1 MSDESD
7 QPDAIA
13 QIVEGMEY
21 MQARQQ
27 TIHCWT
33 VTSARNGGHTVHQVN
48 LHERTC
54 TCEDFE
60 FADDDHY
67 ACDHIL
73 LANHRATRQ
82 MDIGDALQYDLV
94 ERTKQLEQHVQTIE
108 QRSLDIAATATQPD
122 PDPADDGSD
131 NGGSSGGS
139 PLDGFDDL
147 SEGPDPLQTL
157 IENEFGSDPPVV
169 CKEID
174 DGWEIKPHLKQMSD
188 SMLDDFD
195 DWTGPEG
202 SDFVSP
208 IWPDDYEDGDPP
220 DGHKVTNEDLGKAAS
235 LL

>member
-1 MSDESD
+1 MTDETD
-7 QPDAIA
+7 GQHPVVQTIDGFDEI
-13 QIVEGMEY
+13 
-21 MQARQQ
+21 QARQQ

-33 VTSARNGGHTVHQVN
+33 VTSVRNDSQTVHQVN
-48 LHERTC
+48 LYEQTC
-54 TCEDFE
+54 TCEDYE
-60 FADDDHY
+60 YADEDNY

-73 LANHRATRQ
+73 LANHRASRK
-82 MDIGDALQYDLV
+82 MDVGEALQFDLI
-94 ERTKQLEQHVQTIE
+94 ERTKELETHVQTIE
-108 QRSLDIAATATQPD
+108 QRSLDIAATATQSD
-122 PDPADDGSD
+122 PEPADDD
-131 NGGSSGGS
+131 TDDGGSSSGNA
-139 PLDGFDDL
+139 LAGFDDL
-147 SEGPDPLQTL
+147 SEGPEALQTL

-174 DGWEIKPHLKQMSD
+174 DGWEIKPHLKEMSD

-220 DGHKVTNEDLGKAAS
+220 DGQKVTNEDLGKAAS